1 MQILLSFCKICMLGC
16 KKGVKATK
24 TIEIVFTLVSIAHQ
38 TGKQSHIYDPS
49 VAGFE
54 LVLARKMTFYVITYY
69 LPSGRYIC
77 DICDHLLSS
86 LR

>member
-1 MQILLSFCKICMLGC
+1 MRGC
-16 KKGVKATK
+16 NKGVKGTK
-24 TIEIVFTLVSIAHQ
+24 TIERVFTLAHQ
-38 TGKQSHIYDPS
+38 TEKHPHIYVPS

-77 DICDHLLSS
+77 DICDHLLSPP
-86 LR
+86 LDMYM